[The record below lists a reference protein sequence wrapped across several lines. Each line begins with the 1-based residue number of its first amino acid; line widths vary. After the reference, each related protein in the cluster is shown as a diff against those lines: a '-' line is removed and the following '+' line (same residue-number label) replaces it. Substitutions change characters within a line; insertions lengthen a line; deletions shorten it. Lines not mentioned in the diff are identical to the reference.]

1 MRKFMTPKS
10 RKYRALWT
18 QRHNGDRR
26 RGLDVI
32 DNIFI
37 DKDGL
42 FFKTNSNENFIV
54 RG

>member
-1 MRKFMTPKS
+1 MRKFMTLKS

-18 QRHNGDRR
+18 QRHNGDGR

-32 DNIFI
+32 YDELI
-37 DKDGL
+37 DKNGL
-42 FFKTNSNENFIV
+42 FFKTNSNENFKV